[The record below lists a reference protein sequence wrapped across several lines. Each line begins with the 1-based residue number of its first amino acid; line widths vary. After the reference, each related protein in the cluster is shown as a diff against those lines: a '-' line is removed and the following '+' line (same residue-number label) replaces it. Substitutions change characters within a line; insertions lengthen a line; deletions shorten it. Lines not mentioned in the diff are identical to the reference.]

1 MDSSAQRKGQ
11 ALANS
16 RILVGVSSPWAS
28 EKFAAPIIDLAQR
41 LGAAL
46 DIAHVAQ
53 VQEEDDH
60 ESDAKARGEQTL
72 KLLVDA
78 LLEAGLEA
86 EPILLFSDDVAKALL
101 NTAHARGCTLI
112 VLGLT
117 GKSMFKRL
125 IRGDVP
131 GNIIRQTDIPVL
143 LFPAATMEKV

>member
-1 MDSSAQRKGQ
+1 M
-11 ALANS
+11 
-16 RILVGVSSPWAS
+16 
-28 EKFAAPIIDLAQR
+28 IDLAQR
-41 LGAAL
+41 LGATL

-53 VQEEDDH
+53 VQEDDEH

-117 GKSMFKRL
+117 GKSMLKRL
-125 IRGDVP
+125 IGGDIP
-131 GNIIRQTDIPVL
+131 GNIVRQTDIPVL